1 MSLNS
6 SKLSKILIIDFGS
19 QFTQL
24 IARRIRELGVFSEII
39 SHKKVNSKNILQENI
54 SGIILS
60 GGPLNVYQN
69 DKFKFD
75 RKILQLGT
83 PILGICFGHQILS
96 KELGGRVKKSNHRE
110 FGLAIIN
117 KVSNSILTKNFFNKK
132 NVSNVWMSHADQVS
146 KMPTG
151 FKIVASTKNSKLT
164 IIENSKSNFYGVQF
178 HPEVTHTLKGK
189 ILLRNFLFLICK
201 MKKNWSSRD
210 QKLKLI
216 NEIKQQVGDN
226 KVICGLS
233 GGVDSSVVAQLLS
246 KAIGKNLTCIF
257 VNNGL
262 LRKNEESQVVNTF
275 KKKLKMNL
283 LYVNAEKEFI
293 KKLTDV
299 SDPEKKRKIIGN
311 LFIKIFERCAK
322 KIKNVKFLAQGT
334 LYPDLIESKSVTG
347 SQTSKIKSHHN
358 VGGLPKRMKLKLV
371 EPLKF
376 LFKDEVRKLGL
387 ELNLSSDIIFRHPF
401 PGPGLAIRMPGIIT
415 NEKIKILK
423 EADFYFI
430 KALRD
435 HGLYHKI
442 WQAYAALLPVKT
454 VGVMGDNRT
463 YEYICLLRAI
473 ISEDGM
479 TADFFDFPK
488 GFMQSISNQIINNI
502 SGINRVVYDVTSKP
516 PSTIELE

>member
-1 MSLNS
+1 MSLSNN
-6 SKLSKILIIDFGS
+6 LSKILIIDFGS

-24 IARRIRELGVFSEII
+24 IARRVRELGVFSEIV
-39 SHKKVNSKNILQENI
+39 SHKKIKIAQIIKENI
-54 SGIILS
+54 AGIILS
-60 GGPLNVYQN
+60 GGPLNVYEN

-75 RKILQLGT
+75 KKILKLGV

-96 KELGGRVKKSNHRE
+96 KLLGGKVKKSKHRE
-110 FGLAIIN
+110 FGLATIN
-117 KVSNSILTKNFFNKK
+117 KVSNSILTKNFFNKNK
-132 NVSNVWMSHADQVS
+132 TSDVWMSHADQVS
-146 KMPTG
+146 KMPKN
-151 FKIVASTKNSKLT
+151 FKVIASTKNSKLT
-164 IIENSKSNFYGVQF
+164 IIENIKDNFYGVQF
-178 HPEVTHTLKGK
+178 HPEVTHTNKGK
-189 ILLRNFLFLICK
+189 ILLQNFVFLICK
-201 MKKNWSSRD
+201 IKKNWSSKD

-216 NEIKQQVGDN
+216 NEIKEQVGNN

-262 LRKNEESQVVNTF
+262 LRKNEETQVVNTF

-283 LYVNAEKEFI
+283 IYVNAEKEFI
-293 KKLTDV
+293 TKLKNV

-311 LFIKIFERCAK
+311 LFIKIFERYAN
-322 KIKNVKFLAQGT
+322 KIKNVQFLAQGT

-387 ELNLSSDIIFRHPF
+387 ELNLSNDIISRHPF

-435 HGLYHKI
+435 HGLYDKI

-463 YEYICLLRAI
+463 YEHICLLRAI
-473 ISEDGM
+473 TSEDGM

-502 SGINRVVYDVTSKP
+502 RGINRVVYDVTSKP

>member
-1 MSLNS
+1 MSLSNN
-6 SKLSKILIIDFGS
+6 LSKILIIDFGS

-24 IARRIRELGVFSEII
+24 IARRVRELGVFSEIV
-39 SHKKVNSKNILQENI
+39 SHKKINITQITKENI
-54 SGIILS
+54 AGIILS
-60 GGPLNVYQN
+60 GGPLNVYEN
-69 DKFKFD
+69 DKFRFD
-75 RKILQLGT
+75 KKILKLGV

-96 KELGGRVKKSNHRE
+96 KLLGGKVKKSKHRE
-110 FGLAIIN
+110 FGLATIS
-117 KVSNSILTKNFFNKK
+117 KVSNSILTKNFFSKNKT
-132 NVSNVWMSHADQVS
+132 SNVWMSHADQVS
-146 KMPTG
+146 KTPRN
-151 FKIVASTKNSKLT
+151 FKVIASTKNSKLT
-164 IIENSKSNFYGVQF
+164 IIENTKDNFYGVQF
-178 HPEVTHTLKGK
+178 HPEVTHTDKGK
-189 ILLRNFLFLICK
+189 ILLRNFVFLICK
-201 MKKNWSSRD
+201 IKKNWSSKD

-216 NEIKQQVGDN
+216 KEIKEQVGAN

-262 LRKNEESQVVNTF
+262 LRKNEETQVVNTF
-275 KKKLKMNL
+275 KKKLKINL
-283 LYVNAEKEFI
+283 IYVNAEKEFI
-293 KKLTDV
+293 RKLTNV

-311 LFIKIFERCAK
+311 LFIKIFERYAN
-322 KIKNVKFLAQGT
+322 KIKNVQFLAQGT

-387 ELNLSSDIIFRHPF
+387 ELNLSNDIISRHPF

-435 HGLYHKI
+435 HGLYDKI

-463 YEYICLLRAI
+463 YEHICLLRAI
-473 ISEDGM
+473 TSEDGM

-502 SGINRVVYDVTSKP
+502 RGINRVVYDVTSKP

>member
-1 MSLNS
+1 MSLSNN
-6 SKLSKILIIDFGS
+6 LSKILIIDFGS

-24 IARRIRELGVFSEII
+24 IARRIRELGVFSEIV
-39 SHKKVNSKNILQENI
+39 SHKKIKITQIAKDNIA
-54 SGIILS
+54 GIILS
-60 GGPLNVYQN
+60 GGPLNVYEN

-75 RKILQLGT
+75 KKILKLRI
-83 PILGICFGHQILS
+83 PILGICFGHQMLS
-96 KELGGRVKKSNHRE
+96 KLLDGKVKKSKHRE
-110 FGLAIIN
+110 FGLATIS
-117 KVSNSILTKNFFNKK
+117 KVSNSILTKNFFN
-132 NVSNVWMSHADQVS
+132 NNNTSDVWMSHADQVS
-146 KMPTG
+146 KMPKN
-151 FKIVASTKNSKLT
+151 FKVIASTKNSKLT
-164 IIENSKSNFYGVQF
+164 IIENIKDNFYGVQF
-178 HPEVTHTLKGK
+178 HPEVTHTNKGK
-189 ILLRNFLFLICK
+189 ILLRNFVFLICK
-201 MKKNWSSRD
+201 IKRNWSSKD

-216 NEIKQQVGDN
+216 NEIKEQVGDN

-262 LRKNEESQVVNTF
+262 LRKNEETQVVNTF
-275 KKKLKMNL
+275 KKKLKINL
-283 LYVNAEKEFI
+283 IYVNAEKEFI
-293 KKLTDV
+293 TKLTNV

-311 LFIKIFERCAK
+311 LFIKIFERYAN
-322 KIKNVKFLAQGT
+322 KIKYVKFLAQGT

-358 VGGLPKRMKLKLV
+358 VGGLPKKMKLKLV

-387 ELNLSSDIIFRHPF
+387 ELNLSNDLISRHPF

-415 NEKIKILK
+415 NTKINILK

-435 HGLYHKI
+435 HGLYDKI

-463 YEYICLLRAI
+463 YEHICLLRAI
-473 ISEDGM
+473 TSEDGM

-502 SGINRVVYDVTSKP
+502 RGINRVVYDVTSKP